1 MGDWKVVWGVGLS
14 CLTSDWHPH
23 KGICALLVYAVSCSA
38 KSRNAVALC
47 WAAGFALVLL
57 QCDGCSSNF
66 FSPHL
71 ELFPFCAEMQDICAQ
86 IQCCVCGGCLASS
99 HLGVSGPHLPLP
111 GKDHIGHHLLPAPN
125 TREDL
130 NKHIHPVV
138 TPSYMV
144 LTSHVGNAWD

>member
-1 MGDWKVVWGVGLS
+1 MRSWVVLS
-14 CLTSDWHPH
+14 HFRLTSSQGNLCSLGLCCQLFS
-23 KGICALLVYAVSCSA
+23 KVQKCCSA
-38 KSRNAVALC
+38 VLGSRI
-47 WAAGFALVLL
+47 LVLL